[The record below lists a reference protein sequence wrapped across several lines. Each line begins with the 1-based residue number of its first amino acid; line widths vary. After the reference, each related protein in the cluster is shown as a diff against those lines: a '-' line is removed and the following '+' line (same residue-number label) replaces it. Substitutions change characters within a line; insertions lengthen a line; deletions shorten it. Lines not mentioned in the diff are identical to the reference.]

1 MKLFSIFI
9 FFIFCS
15 ISAFADE
22 TAKKNIISRFTNSI
36 SSGLENIFGGEGDT
50 EVQITAGEDYK
61 PEFSI
66 MTVRPLTTHPGVDA
80 WFVQLQLNDTKI
92 RGKARLSTNVGVGY
106 RKLSENKH
114 SMTGMN
120 VFLDYDEEGN
130 TRTSVGLELRAS
142 AFEAIAN
149 YYRALSGG
157 KTVGDFTERT
167 LDGMEISIVGEVP
180 YLPWA
185 NIVVNS
191 YEWEKNKNSKNSKGE
206 KYSLELTLTPSFI
219 VEAGFDDNNISGN
232 TNFVKVYF
240 VYPPRERV
248 AASTNLIG
256 ETAFS
261 AGDMSFELLSRVRRT
276 NKQVIESEGTGV
288 VIGRATE

>member
-22 TAKKNIISRFTNSI
+22 TAKKNIVSRITNSI
-36 SSGLENIFGGEGDT
+36 SSGLENIIGGEGDT
-50 EVQITAGEDYK
+50 EVKITAGEDYK

-66 MTVRPLTTHPGVDA
+66 MTVRPLSTHPGVDA
-80 WFVQLQLNDTKI
+80 WFVQLQLSDTKI
-92 RGKARLSTNVGVGY
+92 RGKSRISTNAGVGY
-106 RKLSENKH
+106 RKLSDSKT
-114 SMTGMN
+114 SMAGTN
-120 VFLDYDEEGN
+120 VFLDYDEKGN
-130 TRTSVGLELRAS
+130 TRTSIGLELRAS
-142 AFEAIAN
+142 AFEVIAN
-149 YYRALSGG
+149 YYRALSDG
-157 KTVGDFTERT
+157 KTVGDFTERS

-185 NIVVNS
+185 NIVVNK
-191 YEWEKNKNSKNSKGE
+191 YEWEKNRNSKDSKGE
-206 KYSLELTLTPSFI
+206 KYSLELALTPSFI

-232 TNFVKVYF
+232 SNFVKAFLVF
-240 VYPPRERV
+240 PPRERV

-261 AGDMSFELLSRVRRT
+261 AGDMSGELLSKVRRT
-276 NKQVIESEGTGV
+276 NKQIIESEGTGV
-288 VIGRATE
+288 VIARSTE

>member
-1 MKLFSIFI
+1 MKLFPIFI

-22 TAKKNIISRFTNSI
+22 TAKKNIVSRFTNSI
-36 SSGLENIFGGEGDT
+36 SSGLENIIGGEGDT

-66 MTVRPLTTHPGVDA
+66 MTVRPIAIHPGVDA

-92 RGKARLSTNVGVGY
+92 RGKARLSTNAGVGY

-120 VFLDYDEEGN
+120 VFLDYDEKGH

-142 AFEAIAN
+142 VFEAIAN
-149 YYRALSGG
+149 YYKAISDGR
-157 KTVGDFTERT
+157 TVGDFTERT

-185 NIVVNS
+185 SIVVNK
-191 YEWEKNKNSKNSKGE
+191 YEWEKNKNSKDSKGE
-206 KYSLELTLTPSFI
+206 KYSLELALTPSFI
-219 VEAGFDDNNISGN
+219 VEGGYDDNNISG
-232 TNFVKVYF
+232 TSNFVKAFLVF
-240 VYPPRERV
+240 PPRERV

-261 AGDMSFELLSRVRRT
+261 AGDMSGELLSKVRRT

-288 VIGRATE
+288 VIARATE